1 MVGLTDVITRLDLFE
16 VDRQRREEEAVIQG
30 FEERRGLSARDAAG
44 GGVRGDTDESLWEM
58 DRK

>member
-1 MVGLTDVITRLDLFE
+1 M
-16 VDRQRREEEAVIQG
+16 IQG

-44 GGVRGDTDESLWEM
+44 GGAQGDTDESLWEM